1 MKVFFKGIRDA
12 ATALT
17 DAVEAHSPTVKA
29 KLSELAHDA
38 QAHATTARKVIAE
51 QSKVAKEM
59 GREALASERV
69 QGMISSTSEGL
80 NTIKNRIHTAT
91 STLRTP
97 TIEGNSTQP
106 SDDEKTKIT
115 NAIGKLNQR
124 DKVGTSAEVLAT
136 AGGSA
141 AGVAVAGTVASAA
154 GAATLL
160 GSTSLASLFGGVFV
174 AATPIGWIIGSAVV
188 AGAAGYGLTRMMRS
202 GSNEDRNRREIIERL
217 SKRLEVLKEGSEE
230 KSSLVELGQL
240 IAVNFSCNL
249 ITEDQGRRMLNLVEK
264 GQLNPK
270 LAIERLQ
277 TMGLAAGAIEKITP
291 VDSLPG
297 E

>member
-1 MKVFFKGIRDA
+1 MKAFFKGIREA

-17 DAVEAHSPTVKA
+17 DAVETHSPAVKA
-29 KLSELAHDA
+29 KLSELAHEAKTHASTA
-38 QAHATTARKVIAE
+38 QKVIEE
-51 QSKVAKEM
+51 QSKVAKEK

-69 QGMISSTSEGL
+69 QGMVASASEGL
-80 NTIKNRIHTAT
+80 NSVKNRIHTAT
-91 STLRTP
+91 ATPRTP
-97 TIEGNSTQP
+97 STQGESTQP
-106 SDDEKTKIT
+106 ADDEQSKIT
-115 NAIGKLNQR
+115 DAIGKLSQR

-136 AGGSA
+136 AGGAA

-160 GSTSLASLFGGVFV
+160 GSTGLASLFGGVFV
-174 AATPIGWIIGSAVV
+174 AATPIGWVIGSAVI

-217 SKRLEVLKEGSEE
+217 SKRLDVLKESSEE

-270 LAIERLQ
+270 LAIERLK
-277 TMGLAAGAIEKITP
+277 TMALAAGVIEKINP
-291 VDSLPG
+291 FDSLPVK
-297 E
+297 